1 MIRLNHYPI
10 QSLDFFKKIK
20 MTRGAADCKNSEN
33 IRDMNYFNKYNYHDI
48 NDETLKNIIL
58 NHKNNY

>member
-1 MIRLNHYPI
+1 
-10 QSLDFFKKIK
+10 

-33 IRDMNYFNKYNYHDI
+33 VRDMNYFKKYDYNDV

-58 NHKNNY
+58 NPQINY